1 MNKAFNMKL
10 STLGMWL
17 VMSATLVLSAC
28 GGGGAPVTANP
39 VVPVTSG
46 SDYTGPAP
54 ATADVQAFK
63 INFWDNVRSTNRCG
77 QCHNAGSPGQAPTFA
92 RNDDV
97 NLAYTQANTVVNLS
111 DPKTSRIV
119 SKVAGGHNCWLADP
133 SACASILTTWIT
145 NWAGAS
151 AGGGTQIE
159 LTAPVLKDA
168 GGGKEFPSDPGLFAS
183 TVYPLL
189 TQHCAACHSHS
200 AATPES
206 PFFASSDL
214 DEAYAAARMK
224 MNLDNPA
231 QSRLVIRLREESHNC
246 WNANCVS
253 AAQTMQDAITAFANQ
268 VPVTNVDPAL
278 VISKAL
284 GMYDGTVASGGSRFD
299 SNAIAKYEFRTGK
312 DFTAYD
318 TSGVDPAADLTLSGN
333 VSWVGGWG
341 LNFAAGSKA
350 QASTGASKK
359 LHDMILATGEF
370 TIEAWVAPANVA
382 QDDAYFVSY
391 SGGTDARNFTLGQ
404 SKFTYQAYLR
414 SSQTDG
420 NGMPAL
426 ATTDDARLAQA
437 SLQHVVVTF
446 DPVNGRRIYVNGVFS
461 GDVDKQTGGTLG
473 NWDNTFA
480 LVLGNEVSSNRSWAG
495 VIRMVVIHNR
505 ALSDV
510 QIKQNFEAG
519 VGEKYFLL
527 FNVEQATGVSKAYV
541 MFQVAQYDSYSYL
554 FDKPTFIS
562 LDPAAK
568 PDGIVVKG
576 IRIGMNGV
584 VSNIGQ
590 AYIPLNTTVTSS
602 NYFAGQGQSLS
613 KIGMVLGSA
622 QGPKFDTFFLSFD
635 QLGTKTHVVTE
646 PVPVT
651 PAPVDGTVVSDI
663 GVRTFDRINQSL
675 AAITSIP
682 ATNAKV
688 SQTFQTV
695 QQQLPVSPTLEGF
708 LSAHQ
713 VGIAQLAIQYCSE
726 LLDDAGR
733 SSSFFTGV
741 NFGAGSKFSTPS
753 GRATVITPIVNAALG
768 TNLNSQDAA
777 GMSSELNALM
787 GNLGC
792 GDGSSCSA
800 AREQVVTKAVC
811 AAAVGSAGVL
821 VN

>member
-1 MNKAFNMKL
+1 MNRTFDKRFSMIGA
-10 STLGMWL
+10 WL
-17 VMSATLVLSAC
+17 VMAVSLGLTAC

-39 VVPVTSG
+39 VTQVTAG

-63 INFWDNVRSTNRCG
+63 LNFWDNIRSTNRCG
-77 QCHNAGSPGQAPTFA
+77 QCHNATSPAQMPNFA

-119 SKVAGGHNCWLADP
+119 AKVGGGHNCWLADP

-159 LTAPVLKDA
+159 LTAPFPKDV
-168 GGGKEFPSDPGLFAS
+168 GGGKDFPADPGLFS
-183 TVYPLL
+183 TTVYPLL

-200 AATPES
+200 AAAPES

-214 DEAYAAARMK
+214 NEAYAAARMK
-224 MNLDNPA
+224 INLGKPA
-231 QSRLVIRLREESHNC
+231 QSRLVVRLREESHNC
-246 WNANCVS
+246 WNANCVLAS
-253 AAQTMQDAITAFANQ
+253 QTMEDAITAFANQ

-284 GMYDGTVASGGSRFD
+284 NMYDGTVASGGSRFD
-299 SNAIAKYEFRTGK
+299 SNAIAKYEFRTGNGY
-312 DFTAYD
+312 TAYD
-318 TSGVDPAADLTLSGN
+318 TSGVDPAADLTLSTDRN
-333 VSWVGGWG
+333 WVGGWG
-341 LNFAAGSKA
+341 FSFAPGVKA

-370 TIEAWVAPANVA
+370 TIEAWVAPANVT
-382 QDDAYFVSY
+382 QDNAYIVSY

-404 SKFTYQAYLR
+404 SKFDYQAYLR
-414 SSQTDG
+414 SSQADA

-426 ATTDDARLAQA
+426 TTADDARRAQA
-437 SLQHVVVTF
+437 SLQHVVVTY
-446 DPVNGRRIYVNGVFS
+446 DPVNGRRIYVNGVFT
-461 GDVDKQTGGTLG
+461 GDVDKQTGGTIS
-473 NWDNTFA
+473 NWDDTFA
-480 LVLGNEVSSNRSWAG
+480 LVLGNEVSGNRPWAG

-510 QIKQNFEAG
+510 QIKQNFTAG

-527 FNVEQATGVSKAYV
+527 FNVEQPTGVSKAYV
-541 MFQVAQYDSYSYL
+541 MFQASVYDSYSYL

-576 IRIGMNGV
+576 IRIGINGV
-584 VSNIGQ
+584 VPDIGQ
-590 AYIPLNTTVTSS
+590 AYIPLSTTVTSS
-602 NYFAGQGQSLS
+602 NYFPGQGQLLS
-613 KIGMVLGSA
+613 QIGTVIGSA

-635 QLGTKTHVVTE
+635 QLGTRTHVVTE
-646 PVPVT
+646 PVPVMPT
-651 PAPVDGTVVSDI
+651 PVDGPVVSDI

-675 AAITSIP
+675 SAITTIP
-682 ATNAKV
+682 ASNANV
-688 SQTFQTV
+688 SQTYQTV

-726 LLDDAGR
+726 LVNDAGR
-733 SSSFFTGV
+733 SAAFFPGV
-741 NFGAGSKFSTPS
+741 NFSAGSKFGTPS
-753 GRATVITPIVNAALG
+753 GRTSVISPLVNATLG
-768 TNLNSQDAA
+768 TNLNSQD
-777 GMSSELNALM
+777 SSGLSLELNALM
-787 GNLGC
+787 GKLGC

-800 AREQVVTKAVC
+800 TREQDVTKAVC
-811 AAAVGSAGVL
+811 AAAVGSAGML

>member
-1 MNKAFNMKL
+1 MNKALHMKA
-10 STLGMWL
+10 SMIGTWL
-17 VMSATLVLSAC
+17 VMAAALALSAC

-39 VVPVTSG
+39 VTTVSAG
-46 SDYTGPAP
+46 ADYTGPAP
-54 ATADVQAFK
+54 TTADVQAFK

-77 QCHNAGSPGQAPTFA
+77 QCHNATSPGQLPNFA

-119 SKVAGGHNCWLADP
+119 AKVGGGHNCWLADP

-159 LTAPVLKDA
+159 LTAPVMKDA
-168 GGGKEFPSDPGLFAS
+168 GGGKDFPSDPGLFSS

-189 TQHCAACHSHS
+189 TQHCAACHSH
-200 AATPES
+200 AAAAPES

-214 DEAYAAARMK
+214 NEAYAAARMK

-246 WNANCVS
+246 WNANCVLAS
-253 AAQTMQDAITAFANQ
+253 QTMQDAITAFANQ

-284 GMYDGTVASGGSRFD
+284 NMYDGTVASGGSRFD

-341 LNFAAGSKA
+341 LSFAAGSKA
-350 QASTGASKK
+350 QAATGASKK

-370 TIEAWVAPANVA
+370 TIEAWVAPANVT
-382 QDDAYFVSY
+382 QDGAYFISY

-404 SKFTYQAYLR
+404 SKFDYEAYLR
-414 SSQTDG
+414 SSNTDA

-437 SLQHVVVTF
+437 SLQHVVVTY
-446 DPVNGRRIYVNGVFS
+446 DPVNGRRIYVNGVFT
-461 GDVDKQTGGTLG
+461 GDADKQAGGTLS

-510 QIKQNFEAG
+510 QIKQNFAAG

-541 MFQVAQYDSYSYL
+541 MFQVSQYDSYSYL
-554 FDKPTFIS
+554 FNKPTFIS
-562 LDPAAK
+562 LDPSAK

-576 IRIGMNGV
+576 IRIGINGV
-584 VSNIGQ
+584 VPNIGQ
-590 AYIPLNTTVTSS
+590 AYIPLSTTVTSS
-602 NYFAGQGQSLS
+602 NYFVGQGQLLS
-613 KIGMVLGSA
+613 QIGMVLGSA

-663 GVRTFDRINQSL
+663 GVRTFDRINRSL

-682 ATNAKV
+682 TTNANV
-688 SQTFQTV
+688 SQTYQTV
-695 QQQLPVSPTLEGF
+695 QQQLPVSPILEGF

-726 LLDDAGR
+726 LVNDAGK
-733 SSSFFTGV
+733 SAAFFPGVSFS
-741 NFGAGSKFSTPS
+741 AGSKFSTPS
-753 GRATVITPIVNAALG
+753 GRTSVISPLVNAALG
-768 TNLNSQDAA
+768 INLNSQDSS
-777 GMSSELNALM
+777 GLTSELNALM
-787 GNLGC
+787 GRLGC

-800 AREQVVTKAVC
+800 VREQDVTKAVC
-811 AAAVGSAGVL
+811 AAALGSAGVL

>member
-1 MNKAFNMKL
+1 MKASMIG
-10 STLGMWL
+10 TWL
-17 VMSATLVLSAC
+17 VMAAALALSAC

-39 VVPVTSG
+39 VTTVSAG
-46 SDYTGPAP
+46 ADYTGPAP
-54 ATADVQAFK
+54 TTADVQAFK

-77 QCHNAGSPGQAPTFA
+77 QCHNATSPGQLPNFA

-119 SKVAGGHNCWLADP
+119 AKVGGGHNCWLADP

-159 LTAPVLKDA
+159 LTAPVMKDA
-168 GGGKEFPSDPGLFAS
+168 GGGKDFPSDPGLFSS

-189 TQHCAACHSHS
+189 TQHCAACHSH
-200 AATPES
+200 AAAAPES

-214 DEAYAAARMK
+214 NEAYAAARMK

-246 WNANCVS
+246 WNANCVLAS
-253 AAQTMQDAITAFANQ
+253 QTMQDAITAFANQ

-284 GMYDGTVASGGSRFD
+284 NMYDGTVASGGSRFD

-341 LNFAAGSKA
+341 LSFAAGSKA
-350 QASTGASKK
+350 QAATGASKK

-370 TIEAWVAPANVA
+370 TIEAWVAPANVT
-382 QDDAYFVSY
+382 QDGAYFISY

-404 SKFTYQAYLR
+404 SKFDYEAYLR
-414 SSQTDG
+414 SSNTDA

-437 SLQHVVVTF
+437 SLQHVVVTY
-446 DPVNGRRIYVNGVFS
+446 DPVNGRRIYVNGVFT
-461 GDVDKQTGGTLG
+461 GDADKQAGGTLS

-510 QIKQNFEAG
+510 QIKQNFAAG

-541 MFQVAQYDSYSYL
+541 MFQVSQYDSYSYL
-554 FDKPTFIS
+554 FNKPTFIS
-562 LDPAAK
+562 LDPSAK

-576 IRIGMNGV
+576 IRIGINGV
-584 VSNIGQ
+584 VPNIGQ
-590 AYIPLNTTVTSS
+590 AYIPLSTTVTSS
-602 NYFAGQGQSLS
+602 NYFVGQGQLLS
-613 KIGMVLGSA
+613 QIGMVLGSA

-663 GVRTFDRINQSL
+663 GVRTFDRINRSL

-682 ATNAKV
+682 TTNANV
-688 SQTFQTV
+688 SQTYQTV
-695 QQQLPVSPTLEGF
+695 QQQLPVSPILEGF

-726 LLDDAGR
+726 LVNDAGK
-733 SSSFFTGV
+733 SAAFFPGVSFS
-741 NFGAGSKFSTPS
+741 AGSKFSTPS
-753 GRATVITPIVNAALG
+753 GRTSVISPLVNAALG
-768 TNLNSQDAA
+768 INLNSQDSS
-777 GMSSELNALM
+777 GLTSELNALM
-787 GNLGC
+787 GRLGC

-800 AREQVVTKAVC
+800 VREQDVTKAVC
-811 AAAVGSAGVL
+811 AAALGSAGVL